1 MTVGDDISV
10 KQRVDLEGTPWQV
23 DVIVGGNTRSFLID
37 SAKEMQRILMLP
49 RGELPDDTQH

>member
-49 RGELPDDTQH
+49 RGELPDDA